1 MEVHQEIQTLSD
13 EIRSTRK
20 ILTAL
25 GDEMRQHLIL
35 VMMQSG
41 DCSGM
46 RVNDIAEKTRLSRPA
61 VSHHLQ
67 ILKDAGIVKM
77 RRVGTK
83 NYYYFDADIEERELF
98 IRCKYGDFQRDE
110 MCVSKKIFARI
121 VEVIT
126 ADKRIS
132 FQNDRACIF
141 SCRYSTRR
149 NSFLPERFDSVPIYL
164 IRWSSSRRS
173 TIMK

>member
-1 MEVHQEIQTLSD
+1 MKPEKDIKKLSEEIKGMQ
-13 EIRSTRK
+13 K

-77 RRVGTK
+77 RREGTK
-83 NYYYFDADIEERELF
+83 NYYYFDADMEAFDRLIGMLTHAKEIMLSLSDRS
-98 IRCKYGDFQRDE
+98 GDD
-110 MCVSKKIFARI
+110 
-121 VEVIT
+121 
-126 ADKRIS
+126 
-132 FQNDRACIF
+132 
-141 SCRYSTRR
+141 
-149 NSFLPERFDSVPIYL
+149 
-164 IRWSSSRRS
+164 
-173 TIMK
+173 